1 MKRFIWLSGNTL
13 YWAGRRSCTVKP
25 HLVLRMQRATALS
38 CGDLMVAILQPRHT
52 KLGLAGQAGNWR
64 YLAYELVEFQE
75 AIDRIDRLSPW
86 LAGQMQAFTSEPMAK
101 LTKAVE
107 AQDRAGFSRAYGQL
121 TQACNQCHQHFGREE
136 VAIRVPNASPF
147 PNQDFSADERISS
160 RLP

>member
-1 MKRFIWLSGNTL
+1 
-13 YWAGRRSCTVKP
+13 
-25 HLVLRMQRATALS
+25 MQRATALS

-52 KLGLAGQAGNWR
+52 KLGLAGQARNWR

-75 AIDRIDRLSPW
+75 AIDRIERLSPW
-86 LAGQMQAFTSEPMAK
+86 VAEQMQAFTSEPMAK

-107 AQDRAGFSRAYGQL
+107 AQDHAGFIQAYGQL

-136 VAIRVPNASPF
+136 VAIRMPDASPF
-147 PNQDFSADERISS
+147 PNQDFNTQEQVSS